1 MSVSKMFNFPDDMW
15 YVIKQFAG
23 INGIICC
30 QCEGYYFHSSKNTDG
45 FVMYDYNTCKYIWCC
60 KKYYESLYKKI
71 YEKHSIWKYIF
82 KKKQNYNFEY
92 KFNCFNK
99 NKKLILKYILL
110 EKNNSISSRKIKN
123 I

>member
-15 YVIKQFAG
+15 HVIKQFAG

-30 QCEGYYFHSSKNTDG
+30 QCEGYYFH
-45 FVMYDYNTCKYIWCC
+45 CW

-123 I
+123 IENLIRL